1 READRTHGGCAD
13 APSTVERPCRRLRP
27 RHTEGRSTMSTPA
40 LDLMEDAI
48 TQLRDAGR
56 VSEAAWTVARRVIDL
71 SRGVVPKDQWQTVH
85 QEVVGYGHQLDRTRT
100 PTSDTDR
107 RVSTLLGKSLNGD
120 AQGM

>member
-1 READRTHGGCAD
+1 
-13 APSTVERPCRRLRP
+13 
-27 RHTEGRSTMSTPA
+27 MSTPA

-120 AQGM
+120 AQGMLQDIGRLLLQAYQDALATSAERR